1 MSVISV
7 TVAAGS
13 YFVPAL
19 REWVWMDHL
28 TSLLTAA
35 RDGDRG
41 ALERFV
47 AETQAEVWTMCRY
60 LGDAGYADDL
70 AQETYERAIGS
81 LHRYRAEG
89 SARGWLL
96 TIARRVCVDH
106 TRRAVRRR
114 RLDRSVIHDT
124 TAGWQGGGPSAP
136 DASGRVE
143 LDELLGELDDDR
155 RAAFVLTQVL
165 GRHYDE
171 AAEVLGCP
179 VGTVRSRVSRARR
192 DLVAKMAE
200 AEDVASGTAGH
211 ADETSLPD
219 LPPRRSAGGR

>member
-1 MSVISV
+1 MFV

-13 YFVPAL
+13 DFVPEL
-19 REWVWMDHL
+19 REWAWMDHL

-35 RDGDRG
+35 RDGDRD

-47 AETQAEVWTMCRY
+47 AETRAEVWTMCRY
-60 LGDAGYADDL
+60 LGDSGYADDL

-124 TAGWQGGGPSAP
+124 TAGWHGGGPTAP
-136 DASGRVE
+136 DASGRIE
-143 LDELLGELDDDR
+143 LDELLGNLDDDR

-192 DLVAKMAE
+192 DLVAMMAG
-200 AEDVASGTAGH
+200 ADGTADG
-211 ADETSLPD
+211 AAGDAAQTPPPD
-219 LPPRRSAGGR
+219 LGARRSAGGR